1 MAFSQAVSGLNAAA
15 SNLDVIGNN
24 IANSSTYGFKSS
36 SVAFADLFSGS
47 DVGLGVKV
55 SGMVQNFKDGSITKT
70 NDQLHM
76 AITQGGFFRM
86 QDTNGNIFYSRN
98 GQFKMDADRNV
109 IDMQGMKLTGYP
121 AIQGKE
127 GPEIQQGAAPEPI
140 TIPTNMLTA
149 KATTEVAMTANLN
162 SMHNQIEKTPNYK
175 FDPSNKETF
184 NYSSGISIYDS
195 LGNEHNIN
203 VFFVKTGVVNKN
215 EGKAGPENWVTQ
227 WDIHAL
233 DTSVKDAKS
242 ESLGSVEFNG
252 NGQLVKDENKFSFGM
267 KSLNGSEPAQV
278 AFNFNGSK
286 QQRVKEDS
294 ISNQKQDGYAAG
306 HFTNYQVE
314 SDGKIYGL
322 YSNEQKQVLGQVVL
336 ANFSNPAGL
345 ASQGDNVWIETGASG
360 SPVVGT
366 AGSGNFGKL
375 ISSSLEASNVD
386 MSQELVSMIVAQRN
400 YQSNAQTIKTQDQIL
415 QTLVSMR

>member
-24 IANSSTYGFKSS
+24 IANSATYGFKSS
-36 SVAFADLFSGS
+36 SAAFADVFSGS

-55 SGMVQNFKDGSITKT
+55 SGMIQNFKDGSVTKT
-70 NDQLHM
+70 NEQLNM

-86 QDTNGNIFYSRN
+86 QDTNGNVFYSRN

-109 IDMQGMKLTGYP
+109 INMQGMKLTGYP
-121 AIQGKE
+121 AVQGAN
-127 GPEIQQGAAPEPI
+127 GPEIQQGAAPGPI
-140 TIPTNMLTA
+140 SIPTDMLPA
-149 KATTEVAMTANLN
+149 KATEKVSMTANLN
-162 SMHNQIEKTPNYK
+162 SMHDKVDTTANP
-175 FDPSNKETF
+175 FDPDKKDTF
-184 NYSSGISIYDS
+184 SYSSGISIYDS

-203 VFFVKTGVVNKN
+203 VFFVKTANNK
-215 EGKAGPENWVTQ
+215 
-227 WDIHAL
+227 WDIHAR
-233 DTSVKDAKS
+233 DTSVVGS
-242 ESLGSVEFNG
+242 EHKSLGSVEFDG
-252 NGQLVKDENKFSFGM
+252 NGRIIGNNNAFNFDM
-267 KSLNGSEPAQV
+267 PALNGSIAAEV
-278 AFNFNGSK
+278 NFDFSSSK
-286 QQRVKEDS
+286 QQRLKEDA

-306 HFTNYQVE
+306 SFTNYQVE
-314 SDGKIYGL
+314 SDGKIFGL

-336 ANFSNPAGL
+336 ANFSNPVGL

-386 MSQELVSMIVAQRN
+386 MSQELVNMIVAQRN

>member
-24 IANSSTYGFKSS
+24 IANSATYGFKSS
-36 SVAFADLFSGS
+36 SVAFSDVFSGS

-70 NDQLHM
+70 NDQLNM

-109 IDMQGMKLTGYP
+109 IDMQGMKLTGYQ
-121 AIQGKE
+121 AIQGKD
-127 GPEIQQGAAPEPI
+127 GPEIQQGAAPGPI
-140 TIPTNMLTA
+140 SIPTDMLAA
-149 KATTEVAMTANLN
+149 KATTEVKMKANLN
-162 SMHNQIEKTPNYK
+162 SMHDKIDTAANPFKPDVK
-175 FDPSNKETF
+175 DTF
-184 NYSSGISIYDS
+184 NYSSGISVYDS
-195 LGNEHNIN
+195 LGNEHNVN
-203 VFFVKTGVVNKN
+203 VFFVKTDDN
-215 EGKAGPENWVTQ
+215 Q
-227 WDIHAL
+227 WDIYAL
-233 DTSVKDAKS
+233 DTSVKNAVAEK
-242 ESLGSVEFNG
+242 LNKKGSVSFDG
-252 NGQLVKDENKFSFGM
+252 NGKLAAPTTADNVFAFAM
-267 KSLNGSEPAQV
+267 PALNGSNPATIE
-278 AFNFNGSK
+278 FDFNGSK

-314 SDGKIYGL
+314 GDGKIYGI

-375 ISSSLEASNVD
+375 ISSSLESSNVD

>member
-15 SNLDVIGNN
+15 NNLDVIGNN
-24 IANSSTYGFKSS
+24 IANSATYGFKSS
-36 SVAFADLFSGS
+36 SAAFSDVFSGS

-70 NDQLHM
+70 NDQLNM

-127 GPEIQQGAAPEPI
+127 GPEIQQGAAPGPI
-140 TIPTNMLTA
+140 SIPTDMLTA
-149 KATTEVAMTANLN
+149 KATTEVKMKTNLN
-162 SMHNQIEKTPNYK
+162 SMHDKIDTKAKPFEPGDK
-175 FDPSNKETF
+175 DTF
-184 NYSSGISIYDS
+184 SYSSGISVYDS

-203 VFFVKTGVVNKN
+203 VFFVKTNDN
-215 EGKAGPENWVTQ
+215 Q
-227 WDIHAL
+227 WDVYAL
-233 DTSVKDAKS
+233 DTSVKNSAAQKLNTD
-242 ESLGSVEFNG
+242 SVQFNG
-252 NGQLVKDENKFSFGM
+252 TGQLAAATTAENIFAFNM
-267 KSLNGSEPAQV
+267 PALNGSNPAEV
-278 AFNFNGSK
+278 KFDFNGSQ
-286 QQRVKEDS
+286 QQRVKES
-294 ISNQKQDGYAAG
+294 SVSNQKQDGYAAG
-306 HFTNYQVE
+306 HFTNYQVDG
-314 SDGKIYGL
+314 DGKIYGL

-375 ISSSLEASNVD
+375 ISSSLESSNVD

>member
-36 SVAFADLFSGS
+36 SVAFADIFSGS

-76 AITQGGFFRM
+76 AITQSGFFRM

-121 AIQGKE
+121 AIQGDN
-127 GPEIQQGAAPEPI
+127 GPEIQQGVAPGPI
-140 TIPTNMLTA
+140 SIPTDMLAA
-149 KATTEVAMTANLN
+149 KATTKVTMTANLN
-162 SMHNQIEKTPNYK
+162 SIHNKIDTTVTSNK
-175 FDPSNKETF
+175 FDPNKKDTF
-184 NYSSGISIYDS
+184 NYSSSIPIYDS

-203 VFFVKTGVVNKN
+203 VFFVKTDDNK
-215 EGKAGPENWVTQ
+215 
-227 WDIHAL
+227 WDIYAL
-233 DTSVKDAKS
+233 DASVTGTPPQKLNTD
-242 ESLGSVEFNG
+242 SVEFNG
-252 NGQLVKDENKFSFGM
+252 NGQLVKPDNTFDFNM
-267 KSLNGSEPAQV
+267 PALNGSNLAV
-278 AFNFNGSK
+278 VKFDFDGSK

-294 ISNQKQDGYAAG
+294 ISTQKQDGYAAG
-306 HFTNYQVE
+306 HFTKYQVE
-314 SDGKIYGL
+314 GDGKIYGS
-322 YSNEQKQVLGQVVL
+322 YSNDQKQVLGQVVL
-336 ANFSNPAGL
+336 ANFSNPSGL
-345 ASQGDNVWIETGASG
+345 ASQGDNVWTETGASG